1 MFRAPR
7 TSAVP
12 SPSPL
17 LTRRRA
23 LGAVLVATLVAS
35 HPPNASLAGG
45 KGEGSA
51 PISGETYVGRT
62 VNPEVFVAVVLGA
75 PHVTAYVCDGVH
87 LQVNRWFYGQL
98 IDDIVDLAA
107 TDGARLV
114 GVRSSSGIDG
124 WVTLPDGR
132 RVRFSAQ
139 AATGIAGLYRVR
151 VLSDGRIH
159 GESGTGA
166 VLDGEPI
173 HARALWEALPSP
185 EVPADWQLLG
195 LPNQQV
201 FADGVTFTVQI
212 TLSEGHIVPGAMW
225 IPSAA
230 PDSVWVILL
239 ADGDARSHGIAMAS
253 GAWMDAHAG
262 LTR

>member
-1 MFRAPR
+1 MNDSSRCSTISGTR
-7 TSAVP
+7 CGM
-12 SPSPL
+12 
-17 LTRRRA
+17 TRR
-23 LGAVLVATLVAS
+23 AVLGSLLAVFLMMS
-35 HPPNASLAGG
+35 HARGNARAGG
-45 KGEGSA
+45 RGGDS
-51 PISGETYVGRT
+51 PVIDGDTYVGRT
-62 VNPEVFVAVVLGA
+62 SDPEVFVAVVLGA

-87 LQVNRWFYGQL
+87 LQVDGWFYGHL

-139 AATGIAGLYRVR
+139 AATGIAGLYRVYLR
-151 VLSDGRIH
+151 ADGRIH
-159 GESGTGA
+159 GESSTGA
-166 VLDGEPI
+166 VLDGEPL
-173 HARALWEALPSP
+173 HARAMWEALPSP

-195 LPNQQV
+195 LPSRQV
-201 FADGVTFTVQI
+201 FADGVTFTAQI
-212 TLSEGHIVPGAMW
+212 TLPDGHIVPVVVW
-225 IPSAA
+225 TPSAA
-230 PDSVWVILL
+230 PGDGWVILL
-239 ADGDARSHGIAMAS
+239 SEGEARGHGIALAS